1 MLTAGNIN
9 LSSNDRARLA
19 ILLAVQEY
27 RVPWMRQQMEEFTTG
42 IIERFT
48 RSMLE
53 APGIAEATLVKLAIS
68 DAAQAHAVAETLRAA
83 FRDGDVKVAA
93 TPAASLNAM
102 GYALEALFAFYFS
115 MGWEILEDSSG
126 SFVTSDCP
134 VHRYYVPV
142 RPEIP
147 YSGLLDPRVQ
157 VRFPLSSTKM
167 LVLRHISERIKVVR
181 AMSKRGQK
189 RKAFKIVPNSRQTRR
204 IPVSPA
210 EVGQINAHTMAMA
223 ARFVFSSKEFPEAPE
238 KLQGECMNV
247 RQVLTDYPEGF
258 TVFRAHYPQ

>member
-1 MLTAGNIN
+1 MNRPRQQHYVTKAYLDGFLPAGERRLWIYSRGKQIAFRAAPENIAKIHNYYSSKRPDGTFDDRVEHMLQTHVEDPGLAVIRMLIAGNMN
-9 LSSNDRARLA
+9 LSANDRARLA
-19 ILLAVQEY
+19 ILLAIQEY
-27 RVPWMRQQMEEFTTG
+27 RVPWMRQQMEDFTTG
-42 IIERFT
+42 MMERFT

-68 DAAQAHAVAETLRAA
+68 DAAGAHAVAETLRAA
-83 FRDGDVKVAA
+83 FRDGNVKVAA

-102 GYALEALFAFYFS
+102 GYALEALFAFYFN

-167 LVLRHISERIKVVR
+167 LVLRH
-181 AMSKRGQK
+181 RGC
-189 RKAFKIVPNSRQTRR
+189 PSC
-204 IPVSPA
+204 S
-210 EVGQINAHTMAMA
+210 
-223 ARFVFSSKEFPEAPE
+223 
-238 KLQGECMNV
+238 
-247 RQVLTDYPEGF
+247 
-258 TVFRAHYPQ
+258 